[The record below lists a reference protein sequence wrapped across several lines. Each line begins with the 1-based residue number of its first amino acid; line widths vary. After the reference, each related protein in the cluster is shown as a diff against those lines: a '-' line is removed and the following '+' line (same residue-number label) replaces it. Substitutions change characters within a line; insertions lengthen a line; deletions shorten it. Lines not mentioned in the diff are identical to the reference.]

1 MILNVT
7 VSQEQI
13 KNLKVS
19 GVRIDPDSL
28 IICYEPYNKEFPLL
42 PATKKALKEQF
53 LNDVASIDGYV
64 SHNIEE

>member
-7 VSQEQI
+7 VSQEQT

-19 GVRIDPDSL
+19 GVRIDPDSS
-28 IICYEPYNKEFPLL
+28 IINYEPYNKEFPLL

-64 SHNIEE
+64 SHNIKE